1 MLWPKKIHTRNLLTK
16 KIPAA
21 RKFPSPHNLS
31 DGRSLKLPNK
41 SKAPE
46 KRYLFGDGWGREA
59 LVKSRLKH
67 SEKVKYFQHS
77 TFLFLWGFLC
87 SAGNPVFLSVSVTRD
102 RWPVALRIAAKLKTK
117 CIISATWLYP
127 STKLTR
133 DEFLSWLK
141 RYTHQIRAPGSV
153 QSALKFET
161 NCCALRFKTVH
172 LTPVLLCYLLRFRR
186 TDVSAWQ

>member
-31 DGRSLKLPNK
+31 DGRYLKLPNK

-77 TFLFLWGFLC
+77 FSLR
-87 SAGNPVFLSVSVTRD
+87 VFMLSGEPSFPFRVRD
-102 RWPVALRIAAKLKTK
+102 P
-117 CIISATWLYP
+117 
-127 STKLTR
+127 
-133 DEFLSWLK
+133 
-141 RYTHQIRAPGSV
+141 
-153 QSALKFET
+153 
-161 NCCALRFKTVH
+161 
-172 LTPVLLCYLLRFRR
+172 
-186 TDVSAWQ
+186 